1 MRQINNQ
8 ILNWLK
14 CLGVFLMVA
23 LAIPQFAS
31 AQPGHE
37 GHNHPPGQHH
47 NHNHGKKANK
57 NANEKTLA
65 DYNDAHA
72 AAESEG
78 FNPTPTIMHHI
89 ADANEFH
96 VYKNF
101 SIPLPVILWDRM
113 NGKFITGLS
122 SQFKEGKDGYKLY
135 HGAIVPMKGNKAKK
149 AGINM
154 SGVNL
159 GKNTFWDFSITKNVF
174 TIMLAALIMLF
185 VFLTVAKKYKQ
196 RVGKAPKGIQSFF
209 EPLITFV
216 RDEIAVPNIGKAKAD
231 KFLPYLMTVFFFIW
245 IINMLGLIPF
255 FPGSANVTGNIAV
268 TAILAIFTLLVVNL
282 SGNVNYWKHIFWMPD
297 VPVPVKIF
305 LMPIEL
311 IGVLTKPF
319 ALMIRLFAN
328 ITAGHII
335 VLSLVSLIFIFS
347 NNGLSAGGGVGGAA
361 IAVPFVLFISVIELL
376 VAFLQ
381 AFIFT
386 ILSAVFIGAAVEE
399 AHH

>member
-1 MRQINNQ
+1 MRQINHH
-8 ILNWLK
+8 IFNWLK
-14 CLGVFLMVA
+14 CLAAFTIISLV
-23 LAIPQFAS
+23 IPQFTV

-47 NHNHGKKANK
+47 NHNHGKNVKK
-57 NANEKTLA
+57 KSNEATLK
-65 DYNDAHA
+65 DHVDAHA
-72 AAESEG
+72 AESKG
-78 FNPTPTIMHHI
+78 FNPTPTILHHI

-96 VYKNF
+96 VYKSF
-101 SIPLPVILWDRM
+101 SIPLPVMIWDRM
-113 NGKFITGLS
+113 NGKFVAGMS
-122 SQFKEGKDGYKLY
+122 NQFKEGKDGYKLY
-135 HGAIVPMKGNKAKK
+135 HGAIVPMKGNGAKK

-174 TIMLAALIMLF
+174 TILLAAALMLF
-185 VFLTVAKKYKQ
+185 IFLTVAKRYKQ

-255 FPGSANVTGNIAV
+255 FPGSANVTGNLAV
-268 TAILAIFTLLVVNL
+268 TAILALFTLLVVNL
-282 SGNVNYWKHIFWMPD
+282 SGNGNYWKHIFWMPD
-297 VPVPVKIF
+297 VPVPVKLF

-311 IGVLTKPF
+311 IGIITKPF

-347 NNGLSAGGGVGGAA
+347 NNGISLGGGVGGAV